1 MKKTKEK
8 QIINVN
14 NNFAKLVGFYFIQ
27 AKDGKSICEIKVTK
41 KHFNPNN
48 VLHGGVI
55 YSMADT
61 GMGAALVSL
70 LNPNEFCATLEVKIN
85 YLKKVVDGKLKCITK
100 VINKTKKIAYLES
113 EIFNEEKQLVAKASG
128 TFYIF
133 NKN

>member
-8 QIINVN
+8 QIIDVN
-14 NNFAKLVGFYFIQ
+14 NNFAELVGFYFTQ
-27 AKDGKSICEIKVTK
+27 ASDGKSICEIKVNK

-55 YSMADT
+55 YAMADT

-70 LNPNEFCATLEVKIN
+70 LNPDEICATIEVKIN

-113 EIFNEEKQLVAKASG
+113 EVFNEDKQLVAKASG

-133 NKN
+133 SKS